1 MIIPN
6 SKVIPQCPEMILNEM
21 EKKIS
26 TRTTQAKRVFYRDS
40 KSVFLKILA
49 VRAWNPPARQY
60 SRYGLNKADMALLPS
75 W

>member
-21 EKKIS
+21 EKTFL
-26 TRTTQAKRVFYRDS
+26 TRTTQEKRVCFRDS

-49 VRAWNPPARQY
+49 VRAWIPPHCAIFEGTVQQKIMH
-60 SRYGLNKADMALLPS
+60 G
-75 W
+75 